1 MKVRLGVRGSELALS
16 MAEIVTR
23 KLEQLNCTVEIVPIK
38 SDGDIHE
45 DKVIADIGGKGV
57 FCKRIEDELY
67 NGAVDI
73 AVHSTK
79 DLPTVMPKELIL
91 AAVLKRNDPRD
102 CYLGKFFPGARVGT
116 GSPRRIAQLK
126 NNFKVDFKIEHI
138 RGNIAT
144 RIKKL
149 NDGKYDAII
158 LARAGLEI
166 LGLEKYIT
174 HTFDFDKMLPAVG
187 QGVIAVQTRTMS
199 PYTALVRQINHL
211 DTFYSVLAERT
222 ALKFLDGDCH
232 SAVGVLAQV
241 VGDCITLKG
250 INYENMKQS
259 TVTGKILEYKQIGEQ
274 VGLAIK

>member
-57 FCKRIEDELY
+57 FCKRIEDELH

>member
-1 MKVRLGVRGSELALS
+1 MKVTLGCRGSELS
-16 MAEIVTR
+16 MHMAELVTK
-23 KLEQLNCTVEIVPIK
+23 KLEQLDCTVEIIPIK

-57 FCKRIEDELY
+57 FCSKIEDELF
-67 NGAVDI
+67 NGNVDI

-91 AAVLKRNDPRD
+91 AGVLKRNDPRD
-102 CYLGKFFPGARVGT
+102 CYIGKFFPNAKVGT

-126 NNFKVDFKIEHI
+126 LINEHLKATHI

-149 NDGKYDAII
+149 HSGEYDAIV

-166 LGLEKYIT
+166 LGLEKMIA
-174 HTFDFDKMLPAVG
+174 HTFDFDHMLPAVG
-187 QGVIAVQTRTMS
+187 QGAIAIQTRTMS

-211 DTFYSVLAERT
+211 DTFYCILAERT

-232 SAVGVLAQV
+232 SAVGVLAQIT
-241 VGDCITLKG
+241 GDCMTLKA
-250 INYENMKQS
+250 INYNNMKDC
-259 TVTGKILEYKQIGEQ
+259 TVTGKILDYKQIGEK
-274 VGLAIK
+274 VGTAIK

>member
-1 MKVRLGVRGSELALS
+1 MKVRVGVRGSELALS

-73 AVHSTK
+73 VVHSTK
-79 DLPTVMPKELIL
+79 DLPTIMPKELIL

-126 NNFKVDFKIEHI
+126 NNFKVDFEIKHI

-149 NDGKYDAII
+149 NDGDYDAII

>member
-57 FCKRIEDELY
+57 FCKRIEDELH

-187 QGVIAVQTRTMS
+187 QGVIAIQTRTMS